1 MPRKRSVSDEAI
13 LDHALGLA
21 EAAGPA
27 ALTFSAL
34 SAEVGLA
41 PATLVQR
48 FGTKAG
54 LLQAALLRAWDHLDS
69 ATADADAAVGDGPEG
84 VVDLV
89 TRLSGQYDP
98 AERGGEPPGEPTR
111 RAQQTFSEALP
122 RSFGGPPPEDARD
135 PYADQILLL
144 REDLRDPVLRARGQ
158 AWIATLAAAVERRL
172 PGATPGVGR
181 LVVAQWQGAL
191 TVWQFHREGELD
203 VALGAAV
210 AALLTALGF
219 PVSPP
224 PRRRRPRGTPRPR

>member
-13 LDHALGLA
+13 LDEALRLA
-21 EAAGPA
+21 ETRGPS
-27 ALTFSAL
+27 ALTFASL

-54 LLQAALLRAWDHLDS
+54 LLQAALLRAWDGLD
-69 ATADADAAVGDGPEG
+69 AHTAAADAAAGDGPAG

-89 TRLSGQYDP
+89 LALSGTYDP
-98 AERGGEPPGEPTR
+98 AEE
-111 RAQQTFSEALP
+111 
-122 RSFGGPPPEDARD
+122 
-135 PYADQILLL
+135 ADQILLL

-158 AWIATLAAAVERRL
+158 VWIATLADAVERRL
-172 PGATPGVGR
+172 PDAPDGVGR
-181 LVVAQWQGAL
+181 LVVSLWQGSL
-191 TVWQFHREGELD
+191 TVWQFEREGELD
-203 VALGAAV
+203 LALGTAV

-224 PRRRRPRGTPRPR
+224 RRRRPGTRPRP

>member
-1 MPRKRSVSDEAI
+1 MPRKRSVSDEVI
-13 LDHALGLA
+13 LDHALGVA
-21 EAAGPA
+21 ESRGPT
-27 ALTFSAL
+27 ALTFQAL

-48 FGTKAG
+48 FGTKAA
-54 LLQAALLRAWDHLDS
+54 LLQAALLRAWDLLDA
-69 ATADADAAVGDGPEG
+69 ATAEADELSGTGPAG
-84 VVDLV
+84 VVELV

-111 RAQQTFSEALP
+111 QARPTFSEAQP
-122 RSFGGPPPEDARD
+122 RRAQGPPPEDARD

-158 AWIATLAAAVERRL
+158 AWIATLAGAIERRL
-172 PGATPGVGR
+172 PGAAPGVGR
-181 LVVAQWQGAL
+181 LVVAQWQGSL
-191 TVWQFHREGELD
+191 TVWQFHREGDLD

-224 PRRRRPRGTPRPR
+224 RRRRR